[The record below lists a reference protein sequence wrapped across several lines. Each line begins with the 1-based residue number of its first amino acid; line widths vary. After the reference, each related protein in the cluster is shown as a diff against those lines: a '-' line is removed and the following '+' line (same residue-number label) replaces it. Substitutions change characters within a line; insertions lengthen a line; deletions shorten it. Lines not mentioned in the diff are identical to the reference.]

1 VRWVFGGV
9 VVGSL
14 LGLPFW
20 WQDDPVDLAAVL
32 TVVALA
38 TVTMTDISWLNA
50 ERAVE
55 LRTLRAIGW
64 SARGVARL
72 AVSEAALL
80 GVTGGVVGGVLDIAG
95 ILAVV
100 HRIPFGLLPVVAV
113 VVGTGVAMNLIAT
126 GVSAVAPWRR
136 PSKWLTSDN
145 HAMTTR

>member
-1 VRWVFGGV
+1 
-9 VVGSL
+9 
-14 LGLPFW
+14 
-20 WQDDPVDLAAVL
+20 VDLAAVL

-38 TVTMTDISWLNA
+38 TVTVTDISWLSA

-80 GVTGGVVGGVLDIAG
+80 GVAGGLAGSVLDVAG

-100 HRIPFGLLPVVAV
+100 HRVPAGLLPVMAV
-113 VVGTGVAMNLIAT
+113 VVGTGVAMAMVAS
-126 GVSAVAPWRR
+126 GVPAVARGRR
-136 PSKWLTSDN
+136 PSSWPTSDD